1 MIEKDNNKMK
11 MSYPELPSGYDLYKI
26 LDMANDRHE
35 FMRVNICSLLLV
47 VFMVAVGIYFV
58 PISSV
63 FKVEVW
69 KQLFCILA
77 MLAGLVVYVYMHE
90 WAHGVCIKLFTGEN
104 AEFGFVK
111 KSGMA
116 YAKSSFFFSR
126 KAYIIIALAP
136 VVLWGIILALMLREI
151 PEQYF
156 WYLYA
161 IQIFNM
167 AGAAG
172 DFYVVWLV
180 SRMPKKIL
188 IFDEGVSMKFFAPIR
203 FAYWDDEK

>member
-1 MIEKDNNKMK
+1 MKKNDKDKMK
-11 MSYPELPSGYDLYKI
+11 MSYPGLPSGYDLYKI
-26 LDMANDRHE
+26 LDMANDRGE
-35 FMRVNICSLLLV
+35 FMRVNICSLILV
-47 VFMVAVGIYFV
+47 VFMAAAGAYFV
-58 PISSV
+58 PISSI
-63 FKVEVW
+63 FEFEVW
-69 KQLFCILA
+69 KQLICIPA

-90 WAHGVCIKLFTGEN
+90 WAHGVCIKLITGEN

-116 YAKSSFFFSR
+116 YAKSRFLFSR

-151 PEQYF
+151 PVQYF

-161 IQIFNM
+161 IQIFNIS
-167 AGAAG
+167 GAAG

-180 SRMPKKIL
+180 SRMPGQIL
-188 IFDEGVSMKFFAPIR
+188 VLDEGVSMKFFAPVS
-203 FAYWDDEK
+203 F